1 MLNCN
6 NSKLTKH
13 ASKRMSQRRIPATA
27 IDLVIEYG
35 RVVFTRGA
43 MIYAIG
49 RNEVKQYKIEKAEI
63 SYCEGVQVVC
73 SMDGVVLTAYRNQS
87 FRGLRTGLGRGRY
100 RPRKSRINRFFQL
113 PR

>member
-1 MLNCN
+1 MN
-6 NSKLTKH
+6 
-13 ASKRMSQRRIPATA
+13 QRRISAKA

-63 SYCEGVQVVC
+63 SHCAGVQVVC
-73 SMDGVVLTAYRNQS
+73 SINGEILTVYRNQS
-87 FRGLRTGLGRGRY
+87 FRGLRTGLGRGRF
-100 RPRKSRINRFFQL
+100 RPRKSKTNKFFQL
-113 PR
+113 SH